1 MYPIIRQ
8 IYSTWT
14 IIKPIIIDFSRDLK
28 PAQALYYSP
37 GPLNAVQN

>member
-8 IYSTWT
+8 IYSAWI
-14 IIKPIIIDFSRDLK
+14 IIKPVIIDCSRDLK
-28 PAQALYYSP
+28 PYSP